1 MAGDVSEADET
12 WKDAEDQKEVIMCHG
27 SLFSLVFSRLCASV
41 LCIFPFV
48 RIRWR
53 GGVVWMPAAGGVV
66 WLVWFRVSDLVLA
79 HLSVCIPAF
88 VHGGVRGYCAVFL
101 C

>member
-1 MAGDVSEADET
+1 
-12 WKDAEDQKEVIMCHG
+12 MCHG
-27 SLFSLVFSRLCASV
+27 SLFSFVFSRVCASV